1 MADESGERKGFWGST
16 LSKLKTALSKT
27 KTQITGAV
35 EEETAADLPPSQTST
50 EPPVYQSNT
59 SQDPAKVE
67 ADDSGYPARMQ
78 SAENESE
85 SGVGNPGSVHTT
97 AVTSVQEAPPVVPRS
112 ESPSGSSATIA
123 IDEEYLEDLE
133 EKLIKADIGLTN
145 VQEMITHLRKE
156 SRGKAW
162 NRKDVVQF
170 LKSEFQNILK
180 AAPSAELKN
189 TPGTVN
195 IYLIVGVNGVG
206 KTTSIGKVA
215 WRFKQEGKKVLLA
228 AGDTFR
234 AAAESQ
240 LEIWSERSG
249 VDIVRLGDNADP
261 GAVVFTAID
270 KAKKE
275 NYDCLL
281 IDTAGRLHNKSNL
294 MAELSKIRGVVEKHG
309 KDLPL
314 ECLLVLDASTGQNG
328 LQQAKLFTEVCKL
341 TGVILTKLDGTAK
354 GGVVFSIAKDLKIPV
369 KLIGLGEKIDELRDF
384 EPNLFVEALF

>member
-1 MADESGERKGFWGST
+1 MVDESGERKGFWGST

-27 KTQITGAV
+27 KTQITGSV
-35 EEETAADLPPSQTST
+35 EDETAADLPPSQTST
-50 EPPVYQSNT
+50 EPPVYQSHT
-59 SQDPAKVE
+59 AQDPTQVE
-67 ADDSGYPARMQ
+67 ADDSGYPARAQ
-78 SAENESE
+78 AGEGEAA
-85 SGVGNPGSVHTT
+85 SGGVNPGSVHGS
-97 AVTSVQEAPPVVPRS
+97 AATSVQEAPPLVTKS
-112 ESPSGSSATIA
+112 EPGSSGATIA

-145 VQEMITHLRKE
+145 VQEMIAHLRKE
-156 SRGKAW
+156 SRGKSW
-162 NRKDVVQF
+162 SRKDVVHF
-170 LKSEFQNILK
+170 LKSEFQSILK

-328 LQQAKLFTEVCKL
+328 LQQAKLFTEVCRL

-384 EPNLFVEALF
+384 EPDLFVEALF

>member
-1 MADESGERKGFWGST
+1 MVDESGERKGFWGST

-27 KTQITGAV
+27 KTQITGSV
-35 EEETAADLPPSQTST
+35 DDEIAADLPPSQTST
-50 EPPVYQSNT
+50 EPPVYQSHT
-59 SQDPAKVE
+59 AQDPTQVE
-67 ADDSGYPARMQ
+67 ADDSGYPTRTQAGEDE
-78 SAENESE
+78 AGNG
-85 SGVGNPGSVHTT
+85 GVNPGSVHGG
-97 AVTSVQEAPPVVPRS
+97 AATSVQEAPPLVPKS
-112 ESPSGSSATIA
+112 EAGSSGATIA
-123 IDEEYLEDLE
+123 IDEDYLEDLE

-145 VQEMITHLRKE
+145 VQEMIAHLRKE
-156 SRGKAW
+156 ARGKSW
-162 NRKDVVQF
+162 SRKDVVQF
-170 LKSEFQNILK
+170 LKSEFQSILK

-328 LQQAKLFTEVCKL
+328 LQQAKLFTEVCRL

-384 EPNLFVEALF
+384 EPDLFVEALF